1 VVHDCG
7 VPALYQMHEQCS
19 SDGLCTERHWLA
31 GVHRLERLMGM
42 LSLVTADGK
51 HAAGSMKMLDEF

>member
-1 VVHDCG
+1 
-7 VPALYQMHEQCS
+7 MHEQCS

-31 GVHRLERLMGM
+31 GMHGLERLMGM